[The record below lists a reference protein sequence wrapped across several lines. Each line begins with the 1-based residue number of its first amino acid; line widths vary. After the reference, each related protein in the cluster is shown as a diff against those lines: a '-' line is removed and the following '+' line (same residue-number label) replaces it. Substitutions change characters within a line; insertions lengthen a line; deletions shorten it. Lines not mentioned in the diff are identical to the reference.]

1 MTIEGFPVLIPTL
14 VVLVLAVLS
23 KRTIEPL
30 VGGTVV
36 GLAMLAPSELL
47 TNFTDVILTVMR
59 DETIGWVIMVCGL
72 MGGLIALLAR
82 IGGASA
88 FGRLASRRVRTR
100 ASALLA
106 TWLLGLAVFID
117 DYLNALAISSSMKW
131 LTDRFRVSR
140 EMLAYVVDS
149 TAAPICVLVP
159 LSTWTVFFAA
169 VLEDSA
175 AAESGCGLTV
185 YIGAIPH
192 MFYAWAAVAIVPL
205 VIIGAI
211 PLLGPMKTAER
222 RVSVVERLGG
232 FGRGES
238 GRDEFRHGESGADMV
253 DPVASGPGMADRGIA
268 DPGGPDPAA
277 DGTPS
282 NHADQPA
289 GGADVPRHLFRSAIL
304 NFLVPILALIGFT
317 WYLGADILKGVTVAL
332 ALTIVLIAVQ
342 RLLSVTEL
350 FDTILEGFKSMLL
363 PLGTVVA
370 GFMLK
375 EVNDDL
381 GLAPYVIGVVQP
393 LMTPQ
398 FLPLVT
404 FLTIAL
410 IAFASGSFWGIIV
423 VAMPIVI
430 PLAGAVNADLSLVI
444 GALISASAFGS
455 HTCFYGDSTVL
466 SAHGSGC
473 GAIDHALTQLP
484 YALLAAA
491 AASVA
496 FVIAGYALG

>member
-47 TNFTDVILTVMR
+47 TNLTDVILTVMQ

-72 MGGLIALLAR
+72 MGGLIAVLAR
-82 IGGASA
+82 IGGAAA

-117 DYLNALAISSSMKW
+117 DYLNALAISSSMKR

-175 AAESGCGLTV
+175 AAETGQGLSV
-185 YIGAIPH
+185 YIGAIPY
-192 MFYAWAAVAIVPL
+192 MFYAWAAVVIVPL
-205 VIIGAI
+205 VIVGAI
-211 PLLGPMKTAER
+211 PIFGPMKKAER
-222 RVSVVERLGG
+222 KAGLVEGA
-232 FGRGES
+232 GELVAGAAGS
-238 GRDEFRHGESGADMV
+238 TVQRTDGIARTGTDGTASPGIDGADS
-253 DPVASGPGMADRGIA
+253 PV
-268 DPGGPDPAA
+268 A
-277 DGTPS
+277 DGTGS
-282 NHADQPA
+282 SGNHGIASRSTELR
-289 GGADVPRHLFRSAIL
+289 GAVL
-304 NFLVPILALIGFT
+304 NFLVPILALVGFT

-332 ALTIVLIAVQ
+332 ALTLALVAVQ
-342 RLLSVTEL
+342 RLLGVTEL

-375 EVNDDL
+375 EVNDQL

-393 LMTPQ
+393 LMTAE

-430 PLAGAVNADLSLVI
+430 PLAEAVNADLSLVI

-473 GAIDHALTQLP
+473 GAIGHALTQLP
-484 YALLAAA
+484 YALLAAG

>member
-47 TNFTDVILTVMR
+47 TNFTDVILTVMQ

-88 FGRLASRRVRTR
+88 FGQLASRRVRTR

-117 DYLNALAISSSMKW
+117 DYLNALAISSSMKR

-175 AAESGCGLTV
+175 AAETGRGLSV
-185 YIGAIPH
+185 YIGAIPY

-222 RVSVVERLGG
+222 RVPVVEQLGE

-238 GRDEFRHGESGADMV
+238 GHDEFRHGEPGAD
-253 DPVASGPGMADRGIA
+253 VAGRVGSGPGMAERGE
-268 DPGGPDPAA
+268 PDPAA
-277 DGTPS
+277 GGTPS
-282 NHADQPA
+282 SHADQPA
-289 GGADVPRHLFRSAIL
+289 DGVESPRNLFRGAIL
-304 NFLVPILALIGFT
+304 NFLLPILALIGFT

-375 EVNDDL
+375 EVNDEL

-393 LMTPQ
+393 LMTPE

-430 PLAGAVNADLSLVI
+430 PLAEAVNADLSLVI

-484 YALLAAA
+484 YALLAAG

>member
-36 GLAMLAPSELL
+36 GLAMLAPAELL
-47 TNFTDVILTVMR
+47 TNFTDVILTVMQ

-82 IGGASA
+82 IGGASS
-88 FGRLASRRVRTR
+88 FGQLASRRVRTR

-117 DYLNALAISSSMKW
+117 DYLNALAISSSMKR

-175 AAESGCGLTV
+175 AAETGRGLSV
-185 YIGAIPH
+185 YIGAIPY

-205 VIIGAI
+205 VIVGAI
-211 PLLGPMKTAER
+211 PVFGPMKTAER
-222 RVSVVERLGG
+222 RVSAVEQ
-232 FGRGES
+232 S
-238 GRDEFRHGESGADMV
+238 DEFGAD
-253 DPVASGPGMADRGIA
+253 DADSTRE
-268 DPGGPDPAA
+268 
-277 DGTPS
+277 
-282 NHADQPA
+282 
-289 GGADVPRHLFRSAIL
+289 LFRGAIL
-304 NFLVPILALIGFT
+304 NFLLPILALIGFT

-332 ALTIVLIAVQ
+332 ALTVVLIAVQ

-375 EVNDDL
+375 EEWN
-381 GLAPYVIGVVQP
+381 GR
-393 LMTPQ
+393 
-398 FLPLVT
+398 LP
-404 FLTIAL
+404 
-410 IAFASGSFWGIIV
+410 
-423 VAMPIVI
+423 P
-430 PLAGAVNADLSLVI
+430 
-444 GALISASAFGS
+444 
-455 HTCFYGDSTVL
+455 
-466 SAHGSGC
+466 
-473 GAIDHALTQLP
+473 
-484 YALLAAA
+484 
-491 AASVA
+491 
-496 FVIAGYALG
+496 

>member
-82 IGGASA
+82 IGGASS
-88 FGRLASRRVRTR
+88 FGQLASRRVRTR

-117 DYLNALAISSSMKW
+117 DYLNALAISSSMKR

-175 AAESGCGLTV
+175 AAETGRGLTV
-185 YIGAIPH
+185 YIGAIPY

-205 VIIGAI
+205 VIMGAI

-222 RVSVVERLGG
+222 RVSAVEQTGASRTDDV
-232 FGRGES
+232 ES
-238 GRDEFRHGESGADMV
+238 
-253 DPVASGPGMADRGIA
+253 
-268 DPGGPDPAA
+268 
-277 DGTPS
+277 
-282 NHADQPA
+282 
-289 GGADVPRHLFRSAIL
+289 PRTLFRGAIL
-304 NFLVPILALIGFT
+304 NFLLPILALIGFT

-375 EVNDDL
+375 EVNDEL

-393 LMTPQ
+393 LMTPE

-430 PLAGAVNADLSLVI
+430 PLAEAVNADLSLVI

>member
-1 MTIEGFPVLIPTL
+1 MSIDGFACVIPTL

-47 TNFTDVILTVMR
+47 TNFTDVILTVMQ

-117 DYLNALAISSSMKW
+117 DYLNALAISSSMKK

-175 AAESGCGLTV
+175 AAETGQGLTV
-185 YIGAIPH
+185 YIGAIPY
-192 MFYAWAAVAIVPL
+192 MFYAWAAVVIVPL
-205 VIIGAI
+205 VIVGAI
-211 PLLGPMKTAER
+211 PLIGPMKK
-222 RVSVVERLGG
+222 VEGEVRALGAG
-232 FGRGES
+232 GSGEAVPAGDGIGLAGGGTGS
-238 GRDEFRHGESGADMV
+238 ADADGVATLGADE
-253 DPVASGPGMADRGIA
+253 DALPG
-268 DPGGPDPAA
+268 A
-277 DGTPS
+277 DGDPS
-282 NHADQPA
+282 PDADLR
-289 GGADVPRHLFRSAIL
+289 GAVL
-304 NFLVPILALIGFT
+304 NFLVPILALVGFT

-332 ALTIVLIAVQ
+332 ALTLVLVAVQ

-375 EVNDDL
+375 EVNDQL

-393 LMTPQ
+393 LMTAE

-430 PLAGAVNADLSLVI
+430 PLAEAVNADLSLVI

-491 AASVA
+491 GASVA
-496 FVIAGYALG
+496 FVIAGYALA

>member
-1 MTIEGFPVLIPTL
+1 MNIDGFACVIPTL

-47 TNFTDVILTVMR
+47 TNFTDVILTVMQ

-117 DYLNALAISSSMKW
+117 DYLNALAISSSMKR

-175 AAESGCGLTV
+175 AAETGQGLTV
-185 YIGAIPH
+185 YIGAIPY
-192 MFYAWAAVAIVPL
+192 MFYAWAAVVIVPL
-205 VIIGAI
+205 VIVGAI
-211 PLLGPMKTAER
+211 PLIGPMKKFEGEVRA
-222 RVSVVERLGG
+222 LGAG
-232 FGRGES
+232 GSGEAVPAGDGTGS
-238 GRDEFRHGESGADMV
+238 ADADGVATLGADG
-253 DPVASGPGMADRGIA
+253 DPSPDADLRGA
-268 DPGGPDPAA
+268 
-277 DGTPS
+277 
-282 NHADQPA
+282 
-289 GGADVPRHLFRSAIL
+289 VL
-304 NFLVPILALIGFT
+304 NFLVPILALVGFT

-332 ALTIVLIAVQ
+332 ALTLVLVAVQ

-375 EVNDDL
+375 EVNDQL

-393 LMTPQ
+393 LMTAE

-430 PLAGAVNADLSLVI
+430 PLAEAVNADLSLVI

-491 AASVA
+491 GASVA
-496 FVIAGYALG
+496 FVIAGYALA

>member
-1 MTIEGFPVLIPTL
+1 MNIDGFACVIPTL

-47 TNFTDVILTVMR
+47 TNFTDVILTVMQ

-72 MGGLIALLAR
+72 MGGLIAVLAR

-117 DYLNALAISSSMKW
+117 DYLNALAISSSMKR

-175 AAESGCGLTV
+175 AAETGQGLSV
-185 YIGAIPH
+185 YIGAIPY

-205 VIIGAI
+205 VIVGAI
-211 PLLGPMKTAER
+211 PVFGPMRMAEGQ
-222 RVSVVERLGG
+222 VQQPEGSGG
-232 FGRGES
+232 LVP
-238 GRDEFRHGESGADMV
+238 GADGSNARHADGIGSQGIDESV
-253 DPVASGPGMADRGIA
+253 PPGTDGMALPGAEGVAAFRAELRGA
-268 DPGGPDPAA
+268 
-277 DGTPS
+277 
-282 NHADQPA
+282 
-289 GGADVPRHLFRSAIL
+289 VL
-304 NFLVPILALIGFT
+304 NFLVPILALVGFT

-332 ALTIVLIAVQ
+332 ALTLVLVAVQ

-375 EVNDDL
+375 EVNDQL

-393 LMTPQ
+393 LMTAE

-430 PLAGAVNADLSLVI
+430 PLADAVNADLSLVI

-484 YALLAAA
+484 YALLAAGV
-491 AASVA
+491 ASVA
-496 FVIAGYALG
+496 FVVAGFALG

>member
-1 MTIEGFPVLIPTL
+1 MSIDGFACVIPTL

-47 TNFTDVILTVMR
+47 TNFTDVILTVMQ

-117 DYLNALAISSSMKW
+117 DYLNALAISSSMKR

-175 AAESGCGLTV
+175 AAETGQGLTV
-185 YIGAIPH
+185 YIGAIPY
-192 MFYAWAAVAIVPL
+192 MFYAWAAIAIVPL
-205 VIIGAI
+205 VIVGAI
-211 PLLGPMKTAER
+211 PLFGPMKKVEGEARALEAGGSGNGVPEGDGIGSAGGGTGSAGGGTGSAVADGTA
-222 RVSVVERLGG
+222 LPGA
-232 FGRGES
+232 ES
-238 GRDEFRHGESGADMV
+238 SASSGADET
-253 DPVASGPGMADRGIA
+253 AQPGAGGIA
-268 DPGGPDPAA
+268 LPDT
-277 DGTPS
+277 D
-282 NHADQPA
+282 
-289 GGADVPRHLFRSAIL
+289 LRSAVL
-304 NFLVPILALIGFT
+304 NFLLPILALVGFT

-332 ALTIVLIAVQ
+332 ALTLVLVAAQ
-342 RLLSVTEL
+342 RLLSVSEL
-350 FDTILEGFKSMLL
+350 FDTILDGFKSMLL

-375 EVNDDL
+375 EVNDQL

-393 LMTPQ
+393 LMTAE

-430 PLAGAVNADLSLVI
+430 PLAEAVNADLALVI

-491 AASVA
+491 GASVA
-496 FVIAGYALG
+496 FVIAGYALA

>member
-1 MTIEGFPVLIPTL
+1 MNIDGFAVVIPTL

-47 TNFTDVILTVMR
+47 TNFTDVILTVMQ

-72 MGGLIALLAR
+72 MGGLIAVLAR

-117 DYLNALAISSSMKW
+117 DYLNALAISSSMKR

-169 VLEDSA
+169 VLEDST
-175 AAESGCGLTV
+175 AAETGQGLSV
-185 YIGAIPH
+185 YIGAIPY

-205 VIIGAI
+205 VIVGAI
-211 PLLGPMKTAER
+211 PVFGPMRKAEGQ
-222 RVSVVERLGG
+222 VRLPEGSGG
-232 FGRGES
+232 S
-238 GRDEFRHGESGADMV
+238 LSGADRSSARHA
-253 DPVASGPGMADRGIA
+253 DGIGSQGADESIPPATDGMALPGAEGVVALRAELRGA
-268 DPGGPDPAA
+268 
-277 DGTPS
+277 
-282 NHADQPA
+282 
-289 GGADVPRHLFRSAIL
+289 VL
-304 NFLVPILALIGFT
+304 NFLVPILALVGFT

-332 ALTIVLIAVQ
+332 ALTLVLVAVQ

-375 EVNDDL
+375 EVNDQL

-393 LMTPQ
+393 LMTAE

-430 PLAGAVNADLSLVI
+430 PLAEAVNADLSLVI
-444 GALISASAFGS
+444 GALITASAFGS

-484 YALLAAA
+484 YALLAAGV
-491 AASVA
+491 ASVA
-496 FVIAGYALG
+496 FVVAGFALG

>member
-47 TNFTDVILTVMR
+47 TNFTDVILTVMQ

-88 FGRLASRRVRTR
+88 FGQLASRRVRTR

-117 DYLNALAISSSMKW
+117 DYLNALAISSSMKR

-175 AAESGCGLTV
+175 AAETGQGLSV
-185 YIGAIPH
+185 YIGAIPY
-192 MFYAWAAVAIVPL
+192 MFYAWAAVVIVPL
-205 VIIGAI
+205 VIVGAI
-211 PLLGPMKTAER
+211 PIFGPMKKAER
-222 RVSVVERLGG
+222 KVGLVEGAGKLVAGAAGSTVQRTDGIARTG
-232 FGRGES
+232 TDGTASPGI
-238 GRDEFRHGESGADMV
+238 DGADS
-253 DPVASGPGMADRGIA
+253 PV
-268 DPGGPDPAA
+268 A
-277 DGTPS
+277 DGTGSPG
-282 NHADQPA
+282 NHGIASRSTELR
-289 GGADVPRHLFRSAIL
+289 GAVL
-304 NFLVPILALIGFT
+304 NFLVPILALVGFT

-332 ALTIVLIAVQ
+332 ALTLVLVAVQ

-375 EVNDDL
+375 EVNDQL

-430 PLAGAVNADLSLVI
+430 PLAEAVKADLSLVI

-484 YALLAAA
+484 YALLAAG

>member
-1 MTIEGFPVLIPTL
+1 MNIDGFAVVIPTL

-47 TNFTDVILTVMR
+47 TNFTDVILTVMQ

-72 MGGLIALLAR
+72 MGGLIAVLAR

-117 DYLNALAISSSMKW
+117 DYLNALAISSSMKR

-175 AAESGCGLTV
+175 AAETGQGLSV
-185 YIGAIPH
+185 YIGAIPY

-205 VIIGAI
+205 VIVGAI
-211 PLLGPMKTAER
+211 PVFGPMRKAEWQVR
-222 RVSVVERLGG
+222 RPEG
-232 FGRGES
+232 
-238 GRDEFRHGESGADMV
+238 SGA
-253 DPVASGPGMADRGIA
+253 SLPGAEGVTTLRTELRGA
-268 DPGGPDPAA
+268 
-277 DGTPS
+277 
-282 NHADQPA
+282 
-289 GGADVPRHLFRSAIL
+289 VL
-304 NFLVPILALIGFT
+304 NFLVPILALVGFT

-332 ALTIVLIAVQ
+332 ALTLVLVAVQ

-375 EVNDDL
+375 EVNDQL

-393 LMTPQ
+393 LMTAE

-430 PLAGAVNADLSLVI
+430 PLAEAVNADLSLVI

-484 YALLAAA
+484 YALLAAGV
-491 AASVA
+491 ASVA
-496 FVIAGYALG
+496 FVIAGFALG

>member
-1 MTIEGFPVLIPTL
+1 MIPTL
-14 VVLVLAVLS
+14 VVLVLAILS

-47 TNFTDVILTVMR
+47 TNFTDVILTVMQ

-117 DYLNALAISSSMKW
+117 DYLNALAISSSMKR

-175 AAESGCGLTV
+175 AAETGQGLSV
-185 YIGAIPH
+185 YIGAIPY

-205 VIIGAI
+205 VIVGAI
-211 PLLGPMKTAER
+211 PLFGPMK
-222 RVSVVERLGG
+222 RVEGEVRALGVG
-232 FGRGES
+232 GSGEALPAGDGIGS
-238 GRDEFRHGESGADMV
+238 AGDRIGSAGGGTGSADA
-253 DPVASGPGMADRGIA
+253 DGVAS
-268 DPGGPDPAA
+268 PGGELR
-277 DGTPS
+277 
-282 NHADQPA
+282 
-289 GGADVPRHLFRSAIL
+289 GAVL
-304 NFLVPILALIGFT
+304 NFLLPILALVGFT

-332 ALTIVLIAVQ
+332 ALTLVLVAVQ

-375 EVNDDL
+375 EVNDQL

-393 LMTPQ
+393 LMTAE

-430 PLAGAVNADLSLVI
+430 PLAEAVNADLPLVI

-491 AASVA
+491 GASVA

>member
-1 MTIEGFPVLIPTL
+1 MNIDGFACVIPTL
-14 VVLVLAVLS
+14 VVLVLAILS

-47 TNFTDVILTVMR
+47 TNFTDVILTVMQ

-117 DYLNALAISSSMKW
+117 DYLNALAISSSMKR

-140 EMLAYVVDS
+140 GVGGSGEALPAGEMLAG
-149 TAAPICVLVP
+149 LRGR
-159 LSTWTVFFAA
+159 LHRGA
-169 VLEDSA
+169 V
-175 AAESGCGLTV
+175 
-185 YIGAIPH
+185 
-192 MFYAWAAVAIVPL
+192 
-205 VIIGAI
+205 
-211 PLLGPMKTAER
+211 
-222 RVSVVERLGG
+222 
-232 FGRGES
+232 
-238 GRDEFRHGESGADMV
+238 
-253 DPVASGPGMADRGIA
+253 
-268 DPGGPDPAA
+268 
-277 DGTPS
+277 
-282 NHADQPA
+282 
-289 GGADVPRHLFRSAIL
+289 L
-304 NFLVPILALIGFT
+304 NFLLPILALVGFT

-332 ALTIVLIAVQ
+332 ALTLVLVAVQ

-393 LMTPQ
+393 LMTPE

-430 PLAGAVNADLSLVI
+430 PLAEAVNADLSLVI

-484 YALLAAA
+484 YALLAAGG
-491 AASVA
+491 ASVA

>member
-36 GLAMLAPSELL
+36 GLAMLAPAELL

-88 FGRLASRRVRTR
+88 FGQLASRRVRTR

-117 DYLNALAISSSMKW
+117 DYLNALAISSSMKR

-175 AAESGCGLTV
+175 AAETGCGLAV
-185 YIGAIPH
+185 YIGAIPY

-205 VIIGAI
+205 VIVGAI
-211 PLLGPMKTAER
+211 PVFGPMKTAEG
-222 RVSVVERLGG
+222 RVSAAEQSVE
-232 FGRGES
+232 F
-238 GRDEFRHGESGADMV
+238 
-253 DPVASGPGMADRGIA
+253 GPGMA

-277 DGTPS
+277 DSTPS
-282 NHADQPA
+282 SHPDQPA
-289 GGADVPRHLFRSAIL
+289 DGVESPRNLFRGAIL
-304 NFLVPILALIGFT
+304 NFLLPILALIGFT

-393 LMTPQ
+393 LMTPE

-430 PLAGAVNADLSLVI
+430 PLAEAVNADLSLVI

>member
-1 MTIEGFPVLIPTL
+1 MNIDGFACVIPTL

-47 TNFTDVILTVMR
+47 TNFTDVILTVMQ

-72 MGGLIALLAR
+72 MGGLIAVLAR

-117 DYLNALAISSSMKW
+117 DYLNALAISSSMKR

-175 AAESGCGLTV
+175 AAETGQGLSV
-185 YIGAIPH
+185 YIGAIPY

-205 VIIGAI
+205 VIVGAI
-211 PLLGPMKTAER
+211 PLIGPMKKVEGEVRALGLEGSGGTVPGTDGSTARQADGIGSTATDESVPSDIGKAASSGAN
-222 RVSVVERLGG
+222 RVS
-232 FGRGES
+232 S
-238 GRDEFRHGESGADMV
+238 SGAGGLALQDTEL
-253 DPVASGPGMADRGIA
+253 RGA
-268 DPGGPDPAA
+268 
-277 DGTPS
+277 
-282 NHADQPA
+282 
-289 GGADVPRHLFRSAIL
+289 VL
-304 NFLVPILALIGFT
+304 NFLVPILALVGFT

-332 ALTIVLIAVQ
+332 ALTLVLVAAQ

-375 EVNDDL
+375 EVNDQL

-393 LMTPQ
+393 LMTAE

-430 PLAGAVNADLSLVI
+430 PLAEAVNADLSLVI

-484 YALLAAA
+484 YALLAAG

>member
-1 MTIEGFPVLIPTL
+1 MNIDGFACVIPTL

-47 TNFTDVILTVMR
+47 TNFTDVILTVMQ

-117 DYLNALAISSSMKW
+117 DYLNALAISSSMKR

-169 VLEDSA
+169 VLEDSG
-175 AAESGCGLTV
+175 AAETGQGLTV
-185 YIGAIPH
+185 YIGAIPY
-192 MFYAWAAVAIVPL
+192 MFYAWAAVVIVPL
-205 VIIGAI
+205 VIVGAI
-211 PLLGPMKTAER
+211 PLIGPMKK
-222 RVSVVERLGG
+222 VEANADGVATL
-232 FGRGES
+232 
-238 GRDEFRHGESGADMV
+238 GADE
-253 DPVASGPGMADRGIA
+253 DALPG
-268 DPGGPDPAA
+268 A
-277 DGTPS
+277 DGDSSP
-282 NHADQPA
+282 
-289 GGADVPRHLFRSAIL
+289 GADLRGAVL
-304 NFLVPILALIGFT
+304 NFLVPILALVGFT

-332 ALTIVLIAVQ
+332 ALTLVLVAVQ

-375 EVNDDL
+375 EVNDQL

-393 LMTPQ
+393 LMTAE

-430 PLAGAVNADLSLVI
+430 PLAEAVNADLSLVI

-491 AASVA
+491 GASVA
-496 FVIAGYALG
+496 FVIAGYALA

>member
-1 MTIEGFPVLIPTL
+1 MNVDGFACVIPTL

-47 TNFTDVILTVMR
+47 TNFTDVILTVMQ

-72 MGGLIALLAR
+72 MGGLIAVLAR
-82 IGGASA
+82 IGGAAA

-117 DYLNALAISSSMKW
+117 DYLNALAISSSMKR

-175 AAESGCGLTV
+175 AAETGQGLSV
-185 YIGAIPH
+185 YIGAIPY
-192 MFYAWAAVAIVPL
+192 MFYAWAAVVVVPL
-205 VIIGAI
+205 VIVGAI
-211 PLLGPMKTAER
+211 PLIGPMKK
-222 RVSVVERLGG
+222 VEGEVRGLG
-232 FGRGES
+232 REAS
-238 GRDEFRHGESGADMV
+238 GAAVSGADGST
-253 DPVASGPGMADRGIA
+253 ARH
-268 DPGGPDPAA
+268 A
-277 DGTPS
+277 DGIGSQGIDESVQTGTEGSTSPSADGSALPSTDGITP
-282 NHADQPA
+282 P
-289 GGADVPRHLFRSAIL
+289 GTELRGAVL
-304 NFLVPILALIGFT
+304 NFLVPILALVGFT

-332 ALTIVLIAVQ
+332 GLTLVLVAVQ

-375 EVNDDL
+375 EVNDQL

-393 LMTPQ
+393 LMTAE

-430 PLAGAVNADLSLVI
+430 PLAEAVNADLSLVI

-491 AASVA
+491 GASAA

>member
-1 MTIEGFPVLIPTL
+1 MIVDGFACVIPTL
-14 VVLVLAVLS
+14 VVLVLAVLT

-72 MGGLIALLAR
+72 MGGLIAVLAR

-117 DYLNALAISSSMKW
+117 DYLNALAISSSMKR

-175 AAESGCGLTV
+175 AAETGQGLTV
-185 YIGAIPH
+185 YIGAIPY
-192 MFYAWAAVAIVPL
+192 MFYAWAAVVIVPL
-205 VIIGAI
+205 VIVGAI
-211 PLLGPMKTAER
+211 PLLGPMRKAER
-222 RVSVVERLGG
+222 RVALLEGSGGSVPGTDGSTARHADGIDSQGNGDNVPPGTGVAASSDTEGG
-232 FGRGES
+232 AQPAT
-238 GRDEFRHGESGADMV
+238 DGA
-253 DPVASGPGMADRGIA
+253 ARPGTDGIA
-268 DPGGPDPAA
+268 PP
-277 DGTPS
+277 
-282 NHADQPA
+282 HAELR
-289 GGADVPRHLFRSAIL
+289 GALL
-304 NFLVPILALIGFT
+304 NFLLPVLALVGFT
-317 WYLGADILKGVTVAL
+317 WFLGADILKGVTVAL
-332 ALTIVLIAVQ
+332 ALTVALVAAQ
-342 RLLSVTEL
+342 RLLSAAEL

-375 EVNDDL
+375 EVNDQL

-393 LMTPQ
+393 LMTAE

-430 PLAGAVNADLSLVI
+430 PLAEAVNADLSLVI

-496 FVIAGYALG
+496 FVIAGLALG

>member
-1 MTIEGFPVLIPTL
+1 MSIDGFACVIPTL

-47 TNFTDVILTVMR
+47 TNFTDVILTVMQ

-88 FGRLASRRVRTR
+88 FGRLASRRVRSR

-117 DYLNALAISSSMKW
+117 DYLNALAISSSMKR

-175 AAESGCGLTV
+175 AAETGQGLTV
-185 YIGAIPH
+185 YIGAIPY
-192 MFYAWAAVAIVPL
+192 MFYAWAAVVIVPL
-205 VIIGAI
+205 VIVGAI
-211 PLLGPMKTAER
+211 PLIGPMKK
-222 RVSVVERLGG
+222 VEGEMRALGTG
-232 FGRGES
+232 GSGEAVPAGDGTGS
-238 GRDEFRHGESGADMV
+238 ADADGVATLGADE
-253 DPVASGPGMADRGIA
+253 DALPG
-268 DPGGPDPAA
+268 A
-277 DGTPS
+277 DGDPS
-282 NHADQPA
+282 P
-289 GGADVPRHLFRSAIL
+289 GADLRGAVL
-304 NFLVPILALIGFT
+304 NFLVPILALVGFT

-332 ALTIVLIAVQ
+332 ALTLVLVAVQ

-375 EVNDDL
+375 EVNDQL

-393 LMTPQ
+393 LMTAE

-430 PLAGAVNADLSLVI
+430 PLAEAVNADLSLVI

-491 AASVA
+491 GASVA

>member
-47 TNFTDVILTVMR
+47 TNFTDVILTVMQ

-88 FGRLASRRVRTR
+88 FGQLASRRVRTR

-117 DYLNALAISSSMKW
+117 DYLNALAISSSMKR

-175 AAESGCGLTV
+175 AAETGRGLSV
-185 YIGAIPH
+185 YIGAIPY

-205 VIIGAI
+205 VIVGAI

-222 RVSVVERLGG
+222 RVLAVQQSGE
-232 FGRGES
+232 FERGEY
-238 GRDEFRHGESGADMV
+238 GADMADRV
-253 DPVASGPGMADRGIA
+253 GSGSGMADHGSA
-268 DPGGPDPAA
+268 DPSGPNSVA
-277 DGTPS
+277 DGTLS
-282 NHADQPA
+282 SRADQPA
-289 GGADVPRHLFRSAIL
+289 DGADSPRNLFRGAIL

-375 EVNDDL
+375 EVNDEL

-393 LMTPQ
+393 LMTPE

-430 PLAGAVNADLSLVI
+430 PLAEAVNADLSLVI

-484 YALLAAA
+484 YALLAAG

>member
-1 MTIEGFPVLIPTL
+1 MNIDGFACVIPTL
-14 VVLVLAVLS
+14 VVLVLAILS

-47 TNFTDVILTVMR
+47 TNFTDVILTVMQ

-82 IGGASA
+82 TGGASA

-106 TWLLGLAVFID
+106 TWMLGLAVFID
-117 DYLNALAISSSMKW
+117 DYLNALAISSSMKR

-175 AAESGCGLTV
+175 AAETGRGLSV
-185 YIGAIPH
+185 YIGAIPY

-205 VIIGAI
+205 VIVGAI
-211 PLLGPMKTAER
+211 PLFGPMKK
-222 RVSVVERLGG
+222 VEGQVRLVEEP
-232 FGRGES
+232 GES
-238 GRDEFRHGESGADMV
+238 G
-253 DPVASGPGMADRGIA
+253 PVADGAASRHDGQRDDEAESPRAELRGA
-268 DPGGPDPAA
+268 
-277 DGTPS
+277 
-282 NHADQPA
+282 
-289 GGADVPRHLFRSAIL
+289 VL
-304 NFLVPILALIGFT
+304 NFLLPILALVGFT
-317 WYLGADILKGVTVAL
+317 WYLGADILKGAVVALVLTVAL
-332 ALTIVLIAVQ
+332 VAAQ
-342 RLLSVTEL
+342 RLLSVTEV

-393 LMTPQ
+393 LMTPE

-430 PLAGAVNADLSLVI
+430 PLAEAVNADLSLVI

-484 YALLAAA
+484 YALLAAG

>member
-36 GLAMLAPSELL
+36 GLAMLAPAELL
-47 TNFTDVILTVMR
+47 TNFTDVVLTVMR

-117 DYLNALAISSSMKW
+117 DYLNALAISSSMKR

-175 AAESGCGLTV
+175 AAETGRGLTV
-185 YIGAIPH
+185 YIGAIPY

-205 VIIGAI
+205 VIVGAI
-211 PLLGPMKTAER
+211 PLLGPMKAAER
-222 RVSVVERLGG
+222 RVPVVEQLG
-232 FGRGES
+232 
-238 GRDEFRHGESGADMV
+238 EFGAD
-253 DPVASGPGMADRGIA
+253 DADSSR
-268 DPGGPDPAA
+268 D
-277 DGTPS
+277 
-282 NHADQPA
+282 
-289 GGADVPRHLFRSAIL
+289 LFRGAIL

-375 EVNDDL
+375 EVNDEL

-430 PLAGAVNADLSLVI
+430 PLAEAVNADLSLVI

>member
-1 MTIEGFPVLIPTL
+1 MNIDGFACVIPTL

-36 GLAMLAPSELL
+36 GLAMLAPLELL
-47 TNFTDVILTVMR
+47 TNFTDVILTVMQ

-72 MGGLIALLAR
+72 MGGLIAVLAR

-88 FGRLASRRVRTR
+88 FGQLASRRVRTR

-117 DYLNALAISSSMKW
+117 DYLNALAISSSMKR

-175 AAESGCGLTV
+175 AAETGQGLSV
-185 YIGAIPH
+185 YIGAIPY

-205 VIIGAI
+205 VIVGAI
-211 PLLGPMKTAER
+211 PVFGPMRKAEGQVRLLDGSDGSAPATDRGNARHADGIDSQGTAE
-222 RVSVVERLGG
+222 SVRPGTD
-232 FGRGES
+232 ES
-238 GRDEFRHGESGADMV
+238 VPPGTDGMALPGAEGVVALRAEFRGAV
-253 DPVASGPGMADRGIA
+253 
-268 DPGGPDPAA
+268 
-277 DGTPS
+277 
-282 NHADQPA
+282 
-289 GGADVPRHLFRSAIL
+289 L
-304 NFLVPILALIGFT
+304 NFLVPILALVGFT

-332 ALTIVLIAVQ
+332 ALTLVLVAVQ

-375 EVNDDL
+375 EVNDQL

-393 LMTPQ
+393 LMTAE

-430 PLAGAVNADLSLVI
+430 PLAEAVNADLSLVI

-484 YALLAAA
+484 YALLAAGV
-491 AASVA
+491 ASVA

>member
-1 MTIEGFPVLIPTL
+1 MNIDGFACVIPTL

-47 TNFTDVILTVMR
+47 TNFTDVILTVMQ

-72 MGGLIALLAR
+72 MGGLIAVLAR

-117 DYLNALAISSSMKW
+117 DYLNALAISSSMKR

-175 AAESGCGLTV
+175 AAETGQGLSV
-185 YIGAIPH
+185 YIGAIPY

-205 VIIGAI
+205 VIVGAI
-211 PLLGPMKTAER
+211 PVFGPMRKAEGQ
-222 RVSVVERLGG
+222 VRLPEGSGG
-232 FGRGES
+232 SLPGAEGVAALRTELRG
-238 GRDEFRHGESGADMV
+238 AV
-253 DPVASGPGMADRGIA
+253 
-268 DPGGPDPAA
+268 
-277 DGTPS
+277 
-282 NHADQPA
+282 
-289 GGADVPRHLFRSAIL
+289 L
-304 NFLVPILALIGFT
+304 NFLVPILALVGFT

-332 ALTIVLIAVQ
+332 ALTLVLVAAQ
-342 RLLSVTEL
+342 RLLSVTEM

-375 EVNDDL
+375 EVNDQL

-393 LMTPQ
+393 LMTAE

-430 PLAGAVNADLSLVI
+430 PLAAAVNADLSLVI

-484 YALLAAA
+484 YALLAAG

-496 FVIAGYALG
+496 FIIAGYALG

>member
-1 MTIEGFPVLIPTL
+1 MTIGGFPVLIPTL

-36 GLAMLAPSELL
+36 GLAMLAPAELL
-47 TNFTDVILTVMR
+47 TNFTDVILTVMQ

-88 FGRLASRRVRTR
+88 FGQLASRRVRTR

-117 DYLNALAISSSMKW
+117 DYLNALAISSSMKR

-175 AAESGCGLTV
+175 AAETGRGLTV
-185 YIGAIPH
+185 YIGAIPY

-211 PLLGPMKTAER
+211 PLLGPMKTAEG
-222 RVSVVERLGG
+222 RVPVVERVGAV
-232 FGRGES
+232 GRGEF
-238 GRDEFRHGESGADMV
+238 EADLA
-253 DPVASGPGMADRGIA
+253 DPVESGPGMDERSE
-268 DPGGPDPAA
+268 PDPAA
-277 DGTPS
+277 GGPPS
-282 NHADQPA
+282 SHADQPA
-289 GGADVPRHLFRSAIL
+289 DGVESSRNLFRGAIL
-304 NFLVPILALIGFT
+304 NFLLPILALIGFT

-375 EVNDDL
+375 EVNDEL

-393 LMTPQ
+393 LMTPE

-430 PLAGAVNADLSLVI
+430 PLAEAVNADLSLVI

-484 YALLAAA
+484 YALLAAG

-496 FVIAGYALG
+496 FVIAGYVLG

>member
-1 MTIEGFPVLIPTL
+1 MNIDGFACVIPTL
-14 VVLVLAVLS
+14 VVLVLAILS

-47 TNFTDVILTVMR
+47 TNFTDVILTVMQ

-82 IGGASA
+82 TGGASA

-106 TWLLGLAVFID
+106 TWMLGLAVFID
-117 DYLNALAISSSMKW
+117 DYLNALAISSSMKR

-175 AAESGCGLTV
+175 AAETGRGLSV
-185 YIGAIPH
+185 YIGAIPY

-205 VIIGAI
+205 VIVGAI
-211 PLLGPMKTAER
+211 PLFGPMKKAER
-222 RVSVVERLGG
+222 QVPLVE
-232 FGRGES
+232 ES
-238 GRDEFRHGESGADMV
+238 GQSGT
-253 DPVASGPGMADRGIA
+253 ASDGIA
-268 DPGGPDPAA
+268 SSHVEQRVDESESPRAELR
-277 DGTPS
+277 
-282 NHADQPA
+282 
-289 GGADVPRHLFRSAIL
+289 GAVL
-304 NFLVPILALIGFT
+304 NFLLPILALVGFT
-317 WYLGADILKGVTVAL
+317 WYLGADILKGAVVAL
-332 ALTIVLIAVQ
+332 VLTVVLVAAQ
-342 RLLSVTEL
+342 RLLSVAEV

-393 LMTPQ
+393 LMTPE

-430 PLAGAVNADLSLVI
+430 PLAEAVNADLSLVI

-484 YALLAAA
+484 YALLAAG

>member
-1 MTIEGFPVLIPTL
+1 MSIDGFACVIPTL

-36 GLAMLAPSELL
+36 GLAMLEPSELL
-47 TNFTDVILTVMR
+47 TNFTDVILTVMQ

-82 IGGASA
+82 VGGASA

-117 DYLNALAISSSMKW
+117 DYLNALAISSSMKR

-175 AAESGCGLTV
+175 AAETGQGLTV
-185 YIGAIPH
+185 YIGAIPY
-192 MFYAWAAVAIVPL
+192 MFYAWAAVVIVPL
-205 VIIGAI
+205 VIVGAI
-211 PLLGPMKTAER
+211 PLIGPMKK
-222 RVSVVERLGG
+222 VEGEIRALGTG
-232 FGRGES
+232 GSGEAVPAGDGTGVAGGGTGS
-238 GRDEFRHGESGADMV
+238 ADADGVATLGADG
-253 DPVASGPGMADRGIA
+253 DPSPDADLRGA
-268 DPGGPDPAA
+268 
-277 DGTPS
+277 
-282 NHADQPA
+282 
-289 GGADVPRHLFRSAIL
+289 VL
-304 NFLVPILALIGFT
+304 NFLVPILALVGFT

-332 ALTIVLIAVQ
+332 ALTLVLVAVQ
-342 RLLSVTEL
+342 RLLSVSEL

-375 EVNDDL
+375 EVNDQL

-393 LMTPQ
+393 LMTAE

-430 PLAGAVNADLSLVI
+430 PLAEAVNADLSLVI

-491 AASVA
+491 GASVA
-496 FVIAGYALG
+496 FVIAGYALA